1 MGQTDDSQTPLDRVL
16 HPAGRGLPCLLRV
29 LPGAAMTA
37 DRASKLIHAALKP
50 VVWGVCIAGILVCAA
65 VLCTVA
71 ADLLW

>member
-1 MGQTDDSQTPLDRVL
+1 
-16 HPAGRGLPCLLRV
+16 
-29 LPGAAMTA
+29 MTA
-37 DRASKLIHAALKP
+37 DRDSKLIHAALKP